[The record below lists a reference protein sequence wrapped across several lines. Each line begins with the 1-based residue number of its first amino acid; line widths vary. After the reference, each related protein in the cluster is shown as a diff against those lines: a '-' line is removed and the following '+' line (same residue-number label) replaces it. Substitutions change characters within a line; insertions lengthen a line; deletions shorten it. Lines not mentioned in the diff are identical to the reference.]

1 MGLGSGRRYA
11 ILLAIAA
18 LALGACSGGS
28 ATSAPSAGAPSAE
41 APSAAAPSEAA
52 PSEAAAEPVE
62 IEWWNLQVN
71 DPGKSLLK
79 DLADEY
85 MAANPNVTIKETVLE
100 NEALKT
106 KIATAMQAGTPPDVF
121 QSWGGGGLAA
131 QVEAG
136 LVKDITTDIADWADT
151 MNPGAMGIYQVDGKQ
166 YGVPYNFGMVGFWY
180 NKALFEQAGITA
192 PPTTWDEL
200 LADVKTLQDAG
211 ITPIAL
217 GAKDKWPSMFWWAYL
232 AIRQGGQA
240 ALEAAIKDGAWD
252 APAFVEGGK
261 ALQSLIDLDP
271 FQKGFLAAT
280 YPNESATMGNGKAAM
295 ELMGQWAP
303 GAQAGESE
311 SKEGIGDDLAWFPFP
326 ALSGGA
332 GAPTDAFGGTDGWAL
347 GKDAPP
353 AAVDFVKFL
362 SSVDVAKRWAALN
375 DGTLPATNGAESAV
389 TDPFLKTVLENRAKA
404 TFAQLYLDQV
414 TSPELGAAINDAIA
428 ELFAGTASSEDVAK
442 AITAAAQ
449 AQ

>member
-1 MGLGSGRRYA
+1 VSTRWRSAVVLGV
-11 ILLAIAA
+11 IA
-18 LALGACSGGS
+18 LAFSACSGGGGT
-28 ATSAPSAGAPSAE
+28 ATTAPSTEASVAPAS
-41 APSAAAPSEAA
+41 AAPSVA
-52 PSEAAAEPVE
+52 PSEAAAEPVT

-71 DPGKSLLK
+71 DPGKALLK
-79 DLADEY
+79 TLADEY
-85 MAANPNVTIKETVLE
+85 MAAHPNVTIKETVLE

-136 LVKDITTDIADWADT
+136 LVKDITADIADWADT

-180 NKALFEQAGITA
+180 NKALFAKAGITE
-192 PPTTWDEL
+192 PPTTWEEL
-200 LADVKTLQDAG
+200 LADVQKLKDAG

-217 GAKDKWPSMFWWAYL
+217 GGKDKWPGMFWWAYL
-232 AIRQGGQA
+232 AIRNGGQA
-240 ALEAAIKDGAWD
+240 ALDAAVKDGAWD
-252 APAFVEGGK
+252 SQAFIDAGTQLK
-261 ALQSLIDLDP
+261 QLIDLEP
-271 FQKGFLAAT
+271 YQKGFLAAT

-303 GAQAGESE
+303 GAEAGESQ
-311 SKEGIGDDLAWFPFP
+311 SKKGIGDDLAWFPFP
-326 ALSGGA
+326 GLAGGA

-353 AAVDFVKFL
+353 EAVDFVKFL
-362 SSVDVAKRWAALN
+362 SSVDVAKRWAGLN

-404 TFAQLYLDQV
+404 TFAQLYLDQA

-428 ELFAGTASSEDVAK
+428 GLYAGTASPEEVAK
-442 AITAAAQ
+442 AIADAAKTQ
-449 AQ
+449 